1 MVFGKNCAKSHEER
15 RNAAECYEIERVN
28 SLNIFEST

>member
-15 RNAAECYEIERVN
+15 RNAAECYEIERIRSFN
-28 SLNIFEST
+28 FF